1 LSRKNNNDIKGF
13 LLLQQRVKLGDG
25 RYAVYAG
32 KRSR

>member
-1 LSRKNNNDIKGF
+1 MNNNDIKGF
-13 LLLQQRVKLGDG
+13 VLQQRVKLGDG